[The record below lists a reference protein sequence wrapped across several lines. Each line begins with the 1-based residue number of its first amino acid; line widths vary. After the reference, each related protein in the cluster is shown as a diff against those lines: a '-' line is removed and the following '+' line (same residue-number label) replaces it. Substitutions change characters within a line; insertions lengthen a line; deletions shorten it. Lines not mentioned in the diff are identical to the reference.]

1 MSEKIVERCFI
12 DMKPGGGQVYID
24 LFPKFREML
33 MSAPGAIATRLLLS
47 KEKPDSFLV
56 EMEFES
62 QKSKDIFIAHP
73 DLKAWAEE
81 FWKHVEHETII
92 YYNDVGDRKSVV

>member
-1 MSEKIVERCFI
+1 MSDPIIERCFI
-12 DMKPGGGQVYID
+12 DMKPGKGQVYID
-24 LFPKFREML
+24 MFPKFREML
-33 MSAPGAIATRLLLS
+33 MSAPGAIATRLLRD

-56 EMEFES
+56 VMEFES
-62 QKSKDIFIAHP
+62 REAKDIFIAHP

-92 YYNDVGDRKSVV
+92 YYDEVG